1 MISTSSK
8 TRLGWLWL
16 GIHETKQEHS
26 PDNGLLL
33 SSEAWGKKFDELRF
47 LIFVVDSGKPDIYH
61 LKHEY
66 CKIHVKVRVSVSS
79 ASVRILSP
87 LDLCVFCVS
96 EEK

>member
-1 MISTSSK
+1 MTLSMAKMISLSK
-8 TRLGWLWL
+8 TRL

-66 CKIHVKVRVSVSS
+66 CKIHVRVRG
-79 ASVRILSP
+79 
-87 LDLCVFCVS
+87 
-96 EEK
+96 